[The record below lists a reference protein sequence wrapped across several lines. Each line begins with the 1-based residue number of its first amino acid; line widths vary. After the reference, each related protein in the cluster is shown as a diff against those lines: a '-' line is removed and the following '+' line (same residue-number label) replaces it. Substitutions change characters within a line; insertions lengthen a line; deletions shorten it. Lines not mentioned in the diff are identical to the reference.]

1 MDLKSR
7 YLTVLSELKEANSKL
22 SGKAKLI
29 AVSKK
34 FSVED
39 ILTVNGFGQKDFAE
53 NYVNELLTK
62 VDALKN
68 LDINWHFIGHL
79 QTNKV
84 DKVVGLVDLIHSVDS
99 LKLMTKI
106 NQVSEKK
113 KINQK
118 ILLQVKFGDEQTK
131 SGIKIEEV
139 QSVFKQSQNMS
150 SIEVCGLM
158 TILPLGLM
166 DDQKK
171 ECFRQ
176 LQEVQLK
183 IMRDYSAEKFNELS
197 MGMSDDFKLAI
208 SAGSTMIRVGTAIF
222 GARS

>member
-7 YLTVLSELKEANSKL
+7 YLNVLSELKEANSKL
-22 SGKAKLI
+22 SGHARLV

-34 FSVED
+34 FSVQD
-39 ILTVNGFGQKDFAE
+39 ILTIQICGQKDFAE
-53 NYVNELLTK
+53 NYVNELVTK

-68 LDINWHFIGHL
+68 SDINWHFIGHL

-99 LKLMTKI
+99 VKLMAKI

-113 KINQK
+113 KVIQN

-131 SGIKIEEV
+131 SGIGIEEV
-139 QSVFKQSQNMS
+139 KDVFKLSQEMS
-150 SIEVCGLM
+150 NIEVCGLM
-158 TILPLGLM
+158 TILPLGLTEN
-166 DDQKK
+166 QKK
-171 ECFRQ
+171 DYFLK
-176 LQEVQLK
+176 LQHVQLK
-183 IMRDYSAEKFNELS
+183 IKQDYSAQNFNELS